1 MGLNFNRDIR
11 NSQLPYTKIQTK
23 KHSISNCA
31 AKRTTTK
38 NSKLLLKNIKFL
50 ESIGLKIK
58 NK

>member
-1 MGLNFNRDIR
+1 MGLNFNHDIR
-11 NSQLPYTKIQTK
+11 NPQLPYSKIQKK
-23 KHSISNCA
+23 KHGISNCA
-31 AKRTTTK
+31 AKRATTK